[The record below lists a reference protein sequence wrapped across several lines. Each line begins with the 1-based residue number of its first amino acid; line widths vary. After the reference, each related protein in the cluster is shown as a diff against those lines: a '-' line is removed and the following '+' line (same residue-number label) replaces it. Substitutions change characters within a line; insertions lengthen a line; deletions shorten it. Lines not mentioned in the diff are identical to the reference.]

1 MKANTCLNCKHSKSM
16 VGRKGSFFDSWDRF
30 YVLCFKMDLNE
41 ITPTLRDFVSTCGCA
56 SWEPSDDMID
66 LTND

>member
-1 MKANTCLNCKHSKSM
+1 M